1 MWSKSPSEHLRIT
14 DEYVGYCL
22 DQAVGFFGVT
32 VEQELEKAEDK
43 VRSRKGKTRESA
55 IKSARLRVLTK
66 FGIREGVTETRQY
79 ADPAL
84 MMT

>member
-1 MWSKSPSEHLRIT
+1 MWNRPPSVHLRLES
-14 DEYVGYCL
+14 EYAGYCL
-22 DQAVGFFGVT
+22 DQAVGFFGST
-32 VEQELEKAEDK
+32 VEYELEKAEEK

-55 IKSARLRVLTK
+55 IKQARLRVFTN
-66 FGIREGVTETRQY
+66 FGIREGTAAGRF